1 MTSDLAHAAA
11 AAQRVAALA
20 EIIVVPAGERR
31 RAPNTVQVIQTTV
44 SRKLSERGK
53 TTGEGGGGWREEN
66 TPGEAGRERERKKEC
81 RVRQSQS

>member
-53 TTGEGGGGWREEN
+53 TTGEGGVERRKH
-66 TPGEAGRERERKKEC
+66 TRRSRERKRKKE
-81 RVRQSQS
+81 RV